1 MYASFLLPFI
11 STPSR
16 VTPRSKTLIDNIFSN
31 NIEDGSISGNIVTT
45 ISDHY
50 AQFLLLQNLNNKNP
64 TKGEIYHQDFKK
76 LNKNNLERDL
86 VNTNWDAILEVN
98 NGNVD
103 KSFESFITTVNSI
116 IAEHAPLKKISVKE
130 RKLRAKPWITKG
142 ILTSINTKTK
152 HIKSIAEQKN
162 KLEEMSCTTY
172 LKNIEIQLI
181 R

>member
-1 MYASFLLPFI
+1 M
-11 STPSR
+11 
-16 VTPRSKTLIDNIFSN
+16 
-31 NIEDGSISGNIVTT
+31 
-45 ISDHY
+45 
-50 AQFLLLQNLNNKNP
+50 QFPLRQNLNNKNP
-64 TKGEIYHQDFKK
+64 TKGETYHQAFKK
-76 LNKNNLERDL
+76 LRERENLEREIWSTETGMQFVREIMVML
-86 VNTNWDAILEVN
+86 ISL
-98 NGNVD
+98 
-103 KSFESFITTVNSI
+103 FESFITTVNSV